1 MARSKFMHPVM
12 AGARRVQR
20 GISLVF
26 ALMGL
31 VVLTLGAVA
40 LLRSIDTGLMVL
52 GNLGF
57 KQDTLAAASVGTE
70 SAINWIQGSTID
82 TLTKTQAALG
92 YSAVAMANLEAAGPR
107 ADADPTSKAVL
118 VDWLGNDCNVPGL
131 KGREV
136 TVCNLPGFLP
146 DVGQNKI
153 RYYITR
159 LCANEGLPDSL
170 NDCVKPVVLST
181 TGTTS
186 QRGALGYGSSVR
198 FTDISPG
205 TYFRIITRV
214 EGVRGTVSYTE
225 TLVHF

>member
-1 MARSKFMHPVM
+1 MVRRTFRHSMKSGV
-12 AGARRVQR
+12 RRVQR

-40 LLRSIDTGLMVL
+40 LLRSVDTGLMVL

-57 KQDTLAAASVGTE
+57 KQDSLAAASIGTE

-82 TLTKTQAALG
+82 TLKQTQAALG
-92 YSAVAMANLEAAGPR
+92 YSAVAMSALEATGPR
-107 ADADPTSKAVL
+107 PDADPASKAVL
-118 VDWLGNDCNVPGL
+118 IDWLGNSCDVPGL
-131 KGREV
+131 NGRV
-136 TVCNLPGFLP
+136 VAVCNLPGFLP
-146 DVGQNKI
+146 DVGNNKI

-159 LCANEGLPDSL
+159 LCANEGLPDSS
-170 NDCVKPVVLST
+170 NDCVKPIVLSA
-181 TGTTS
+181 TGSTS

-214 EGVRGTVSYTE
+214 EGVRGTVSFTE

>member
-1 MARSKFMHPVM
+1 MARRTLRHSMK
-12 AGARRVQR
+12 AGVRRVQR

-40 LLRSIDTGLMVL
+40 LLRSVDTGLMVL

-57 KQDTLAAASVGTE
+57 KQDSLAAASVGTE
-70 SAINWIQGSTID
+70 SAISWIQGSTID
-82 TLTKTQAALG
+82 TLQKSQAALG
-92 YSAVAMANLEAAGPR
+92 YSAVAMPTLETTGPR
-107 ADADPTSKAVL
+107 ADADPASKAVL
-118 VDWLGNDCNVPGL
+118 VDWLGNSCDVPGL
-131 KGREV
+131 NGRAV
-136 TVCNLPGFLP
+136 DVCNLPGFLP
-146 DVGQNKI
+146 DVGSNKI

-159 LCANEGLPDSL
+159 LCANEGLPDSS
-170 NDCVKPVVLST
+170 NDCVKPIVLSA
-181 TGTTS
+181 TGSTS
-186 QRGALGYGSSVR
+186 QRGSLGYGSSTR

-214 EGVRGTVSYTE
+214 EGVRGTVSFTE

>member
-1 MARSKFMHPVM
+1 MARSKLMQPMM
-12 AGARRVQR
+12 AGARRAQR

-57 KQDTLAAASVGTE
+57 KQDSLAAASIGTE
-70 SAINWIQGSTID
+70 SAINWIQGSTTD
-82 TLTKTQAALG
+82 TLSKTQAAIG
-92 YSAVAMANLEAAGPR
+92 YSAVAMAALEATGPR
-107 ADADPTSKAVL
+107 ADADPASKAVL
-118 VDWLGNDCNVPGL
+118 IDWLGNDCEVPGL
-131 KGREV
+131 NGRAV
-136 TVCNLPGFLP
+136 AVCNLPGFLP
-146 DVGQNKI
+146 DVGSNKI

-186 QRGALGYGSSVR
+186 QRGALGYGASIR
-198 FTDISPG
+198 FTDLSPG

-214 EGVRGTVSYTE
+214 EGVRGTVSFTE